1 MRPSSRASLKENQ
14 VIMGPKI
21 ALRVAVMLTI
31 PIASILS
38 WIDTAA
44 AQTAGQFYVGR
55 SINVIVPYSPGGYY
69 DIGAR
74 LLARHFG
81 KHIVGKPNIIVQNQP
96 QAGGIGLANRFA
108 SGADNDGT
116 VLGILQRAVPQYAF
130 IGYQSAKFDPL
141 KLNWIGSLS
150 AYETDSYVMVLNA
163 KHPAITVS
171 ALKDPAVKTRLG
183 SGRSGSANLIFALV
197 AKQAL
202 GLNLD
207 IVRGYEG
214 AAPIFLAEQRG
225 EVDGLFA
232 DFSAVKVSAADSWKT
247 KQIVPVV
254 QFGRKTRLP
263 ELADVPISR
272 ELIKDPVALSFLEF
286 AEMPFFIALPIAGPA
301 GIPADRLKALQDGF
315 MEMAHDQAFLNDAK
329 NMQFEV
335 DPISA
340 AAVIEAIAKAAKTPA
355 DVMAQFKALVSQ

>member
-1 MRPSSRASLKENQ
+1 MVMRSEL
-14 VIMGPKI
+14 
-21 ALRVAVMLTI
+21 ALRLAGILAI
-31 PIASILS
+31 PMTAILVLV
-38 WIDTAA
+38 DEVA
-44 AQTAGQFYVGR
+44 AQTVEQFYAGR
-55 SINVIVPYSPGGYY
+55 SISVIVPYSPGGYY

-108 SGADNDGT
+108 SGSDNDGT
-116 VLGILQRAVPQYAF
+116 VLGVLQRAVPQYAF

-150 AYETDSYVMVLNA
+150 AYEADSYVMMLNA
-163 KHPAITVS
+163 KHAATTVA
-171 ALKDPAVKTRLG
+171 ALRDPAVKTRLG

-202 GLNLD
+202 ELNLD
-207 IVRGYEG
+207 VVRGYEG

-232 DFSAVKVSAADSWKT
+232 DFSAVKVSAADAWKT

-272 ELIKDPVALSFLEF
+272 ELIKDPAALSFLEF

-315 MEMAHDQAFLNDAK
+315 MEMAHDQAFLNDAT
-329 NMQFEV
+329 NMHFEV
-335 DPISA
+335 DPISG
-340 AAVIEAIAKAAKTPA
+340 AAVVEAIAKAAKTPS